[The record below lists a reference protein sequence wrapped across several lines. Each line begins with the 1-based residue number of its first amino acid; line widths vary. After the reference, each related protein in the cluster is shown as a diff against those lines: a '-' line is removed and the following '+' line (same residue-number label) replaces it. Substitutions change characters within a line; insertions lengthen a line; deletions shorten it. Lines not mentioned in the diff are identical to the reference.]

1 MGIKAA
7 IFGAVGM
14 VIFLMGF
21 SLYLTG
27 KAYLAERDKVTVLA
41 HAAEITELTTAAKE
55 EKEDALRLQ
64 KEGYDKLLED
74 QKDLHNEKTADF
86 NKRLVSAR
94 NDALQKPI
102 QFGDD
107 LFRDL
112 IYADCVRGLPA
123 DSDRVEGRDACLR
136 SSRIA
141 DPSSS
146 GLSYSVL
153 TPTFLTGWAKACEEW
168 TTVSDVVRPGEDDL
182 AYTRE
187 DWDNDFGNMDPKLCQ
202 ETLVALTP
210 EASLFLQNFVNN
222 GTAYIENLLSYII
235 EQRDAI
241 EILTRPKPGQPEAE

>member
-1 MGIKAA
+1 VFKVMG
-7 IFGAVGM
+7 GAM
-14 VIFLMGF
+14 VILCIIIFFLGRG
-21 SLYLTG
+21 YLS
-27 KAYLAERDKVTVLA
+27 ERDKRVTLT
-41 HAAEITELTTAAKE
+41 HAAEMTKITLAH
-55 EKEDALRLQ
+55 KEDKEKDLRLQ

-74 QKDLHNEKTADF
+74 QKETHNEKTAAL

-112 IYADCVRGLPA
+112 IYADCVRGLRA
-123 DSDRVEGRDACLR
+123 DSNRVEGRDACLR
-136 SSRIA
+136 SSRAA

-153 TPTFLTGWAKACEEW
+153 TPTFLSGWSRACEDW
-168 TTVSDVVRPGEDDL
+168 RTVSDVVRPGEGDL

-187 DWDNDFGNMDPKLCQ
+187 DWDKDFGNMDPKLCQ
-202 ETLVALTP
+202 ETLVTLTP

-222 GTAYIENLLSYII
+222 GTAYIENLISHAL